1 MIFCGGW
8 VGIKGGA
15 VLHHEFLGLS
25 LGDWT
30 AVVSLASIFIGTL
43 VKALT
48 HSLETALT
56 PLRMT
61 IKELND
67 NIAKQE
73 QLGSKREQMIQ
84 NNKIDIVAHTKELED
99 HERRISKLED
109 EK

>member
-1 MIFCGGW
+1 MG
-8 VGIKGGA
+8 GIKKE
-15 VLHHEFLGLS
+15 VLFLHHEFLGLS
-25 LGDWT
+25 LSDWT
-30 AVVSLASIFIGTL
+30 AIIAIASTFLGAL
-43 VKALT
+43 VKTLT

-84 NNKIDIVAHTKELED
+84 DNKMEIVAHAKELED

>member
-1 MIFCGGW
+1 
-8 VGIKGGA
+8 
-15 VLHHEFLGLS
+15 
-25 LGDWT
+25 
-30 AVVSLASIFIGTL
+30 
-43 VKALT
+43 
-48 HSLETALT
+48 
-56 PLRMT
+56 MT

>member
-1 MIFCGGW
+1 VG
-8 VGIKGGA
+8 GIKGGA

-30 AVVSLASIFIGTL
+30 AVASLASVFIGTL

-48 HSLETALT
+48 HSIETALT

-67 NIAKQE
+67 SIVKQE
-73 QLGSKREQMIQ
+73 QLGSKHEETIQ
-84 NNKIDIVAHTKELED
+84 ANKMDIVAHAKELED
-99 HERRISKLED
+99 HERRINKLEN

>member
-1 MIFCGGW
+1 M
-8 VGIKGGA
+8 
-15 VLHHEFLGLS
+15 HHEFLGLS

-48 HSLETALT
+48 HSIETALT

-67 NIAKQE
+67 SIVRQE
-73 QLGSKREQMIQ
+73 QLGSKREEMIQ
-84 NNKIDIVAHTKELED
+84 ANKMDIAVHAKELED
-99 HERRISKLED
+99 HERRINKLEN